1 MSKKCKDD
9 KKNKKHEAN
18 HGKWRRTQLHNAMY
32 QCTQYLY
39 HLIILVQIK
48 TNLKKWNSADSFSNV
63 RTNALMQL
71 KPLLS

>member
-18 HGKWRRTQLHNAMY
+18 HGEQEEDPAPYYVPM
-32 QCTQYLY
+32 YLY